1 MRNIKFRAKAMSG
14 EWVYGNFIHSKKF
27 EGCSNEFRIHN
38 QETGLESDII
48 IDTLCQL
55 VAVRNGI
62 EFYEHD
68 ILEDFLSIRW
78 NEDIAS
84 FEFYYTYSA
93 VNTDGDI
100 GWYEYEDVLKEV
112 FGNIFDNPE
121 IV

>member
-100 GWYEYEDVLKEV
+100 GWYENEDVLKEV